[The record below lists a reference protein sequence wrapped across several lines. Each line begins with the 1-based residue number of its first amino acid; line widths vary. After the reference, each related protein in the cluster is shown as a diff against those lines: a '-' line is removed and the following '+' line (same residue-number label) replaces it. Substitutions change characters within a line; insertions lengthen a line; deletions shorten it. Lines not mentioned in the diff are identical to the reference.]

1 MSSLQDLTKKL
12 LAITPAAV
20 TLRCPLSSFSHWKIG
35 GNASVL
41 VEPASIEQLK
51 HTIKLINQFTDVPSM
66 IVGDCSNLLFSDAG
80 YHGVIVKIGNQVSK
94 VIFDGSRVYCEAGV
108 WVPELAY
115 RSYRQSLSG
124 IEHICG
130 IPGRLGGLIYM
141 NGGSN
146 RRGILENVESVQL
159 INKSGQIE
167 SIEAKDLEHSY
178 RTSPF
183 QGDDR
188 IIASATLKL
197 ENADRSTVR
206 NEMRKILISRR
217 KKFPRK
223 LPNCGSVF
231 LSNPKMYNIIG
242 PPGFAIE
249 KVGLKGVRRGDAQI
263 SQLHANFIVNLGNA
277 KSSDVLSLI
286 ALARMKVFDATGF
299 LMDCEARLVEP
310 TGEIRQAHVRADELW
325 EAPCDQKN

>member
-1 MSSLQDLTKKL
+1 MSSLQNLTEIL
-12 LAITPAAV
+12 LAEMPTSV
-20 TLRCPLSSFSHWKIG
+20 TLTCPLSTFSYWKIG
-35 GNASVL
+35 GNADVL
-41 VEPASIEQLK
+41 VEPESIQQLQ
-51 HTIKLINQFTDVPSM
+51 HTIKLINKFHDVPSM
-66 IVGDCSNLLFSDAG
+66 IVGDSSNLLFSDAG
-80 YHGVIVKIGNQVSK
+80 YHGVIVKIGNHLSK
-94 VIFDGSRVYCEAGV
+94 VVFDGNNVYCEAGV

-115 RSYRQSLSG
+115 RSYRQGLSG

-130 IPGRLGGLIYM
+130 IPGRLGGLVYM

-159 INKSGQIE
+159 INKNGQIE
-167 SIEAKDLEHSY
+167 TVEANKLEHSY

-197 ENADRSTVR
+197 EKADRATVR
-206 NEMRKILISRR
+206 ADMRKILSSRR

-231 LSNPKMYNIIG
+231 LSNPKMYDIIG

-249 KVGLKGVRRGDAQI
+249 KVGLKGMRHGDAQI
-263 SQLHANFIVNLGNA
+263 SELHANFIVNLGNA
-277 KSSDVLSLI
+277 KSNDVLSLI
-286 ALARMKVFDATGF
+286 ALARKKVYETTGF

-310 TGEIRQAHVRADELW
+310 SGEIQQAHVRADELW
-325 EAPCDQKN
+325 GAPNDPKD